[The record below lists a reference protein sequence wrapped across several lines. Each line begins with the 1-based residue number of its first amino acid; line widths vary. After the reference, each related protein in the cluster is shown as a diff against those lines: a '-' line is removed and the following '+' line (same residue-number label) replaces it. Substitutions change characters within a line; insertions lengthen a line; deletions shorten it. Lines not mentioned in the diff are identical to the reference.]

1 MILNEEKA
9 KPPNRPGAALRSKSR
24 SLWLNWAAS
33 HVRTDASVKPRA
45 AGKISGFIYTGIRSV
60 STRWSGNSSSREIM
74 SSGGILG
81 T

>member
-1 MILNEEKA
+1 M
-9 KPPNRPGAALRSKSR
+9 
-24 SLWLNWAAS
+24 
-33 HVRTDASVKPRA
+33 RTDASVKPRA